1 MRYFVS
7 VEIQSTLCCPRCHG
21 QSIKKNGT
29 KHDGKQNY
37 LCKDCYRQFVGDHNL
52 TYPGCH
58 SGIDRTIRK
67 MLVRNCGIRD
77 ISEITGCSRYKV
89 QKVLKISQH
98 HVLPKKNHYDALEV
112 DELWTFVGNKK
123 NKVWLIYAYDRD
135 GGEIVAYVWGKRDIA
150 TVRKLEARL
159 NTLKV
164 TYGNIA
170 MDKWQSFVEIFGS
183 EKSNLGKKYTVG
195 IEGNNCRLR
204 HRIRRIVRKTCCF
217 SKKLLYHFKT
227 FDLAFHYI
235 NYGFV

>member
-7 VEIQSTLCCPRCHG
+7 VKIQSTLCCPRCHG

-37 LCKDCYRQFVGDHNL
+37 LCRDCNRQLVGDHNL

-58 SGIDRTIRK
+58 SGIDRTILK

-98 HVLPKKNHYDALEV
+98 HVLPKKNNYNSLEVLEV

-123 NKVWLIYAYDRD
+123 NKV
-135 GGEIVAYVWGKRDIA
+135 
-150 TVRKLEARL
+150 
-159 NTLKV
+159 
-164 TYGNIA
+164 
-170 MDKWQSFVEIFGS
+170 
-183 EKSNLGKKYTVG
+183 
-195 IEGNNCRLR
+195 
-204 HRIRRIVRKTCCF
+204 
-217 SKKLLYHFKT
+217 
-227 FDLAFHYI
+227 
-235 NYGFV
+235 